1 MTTDPDHVSL
11 RSQRGGKV
19 LLAWLFRLGLL
30 IAMVVIWPAPAATDT
45 GAAEKCPEPEVP
57 ADVVTDLVG
66 WIALHTMYDVTG
78 LVQNLPDITFCEL
91 GDRIAYEEI
100 DLAVEPGLR
109 AVYDLPR
116 RQIFLVLPWSHD
128 NLVHRSVLLHEMVHV
143 VQLDDRVWP
152 CTGAPELEAYLLQAQ
167 YLEEHGIKADFD
179 WGAIFLLSICPPMS
193 K

>member
-1 MTTDPDHVSL
+1 
-11 RSQRGGKV
+11 
-19 LLAWLFRLGLL
+19 
-30 IAMVVIWPAPAATDT
+30 MVAIWPAPAATDT
-45 GAAEKCPEPEVP
+45 GDEKKCAEPEVP

-78 LVQNLPDITFCEL
+78 LVQNPPDITFCEL

-100 DLAVEPGLR
+100 DLTVEPGLR

-128 NLVHRSVLLHEMVHV
+128 NPVHRSVLLHELVHV

-167 YLEEHGIKADFD
+167 YLKEHGIEADFD

-193 K
+193 Q